1 MRKILFCI
9 LFVLLQ
15 IAGKSQCPL
24 PKAIDI
30 HRNVMTIA
38 HYSPSTCGLI
48 NSGNIIRNTGEIK
61 DLMEMINNGGN
72 IKNLVEVMDST
83 GAYDLGSGFVYEYEG
98 EKYVITCEHVIFK
111 SDSIVGYDAD
121 YKAYELE
128 LVGGDSFYDVAVL
141 KFKTKADAAFW
152 RGVRMDFTP
161 QKNTEVYA
169 AGYWKWNGEVSIGR
183 GNLLH
188 EDIDLTDR
196 KLPIV
201 KIGFIKSDAPT
212 DSGYSG
218 GVLYNVEG
226 QVIGMNNA
234 VHGDSTS
241 YALQSKI
248 IKRIVHNV
256 LNRKKRELQRAF
268 LGIQFSQNVSGG
280 AVLADKI
287 LDDTPAAKYRS
298 QLEGKSLISIDGKA
312 VREIYDVL
320 KIMENTLPGTA
331 VTIEITTE
339 TGIDEVVVETDLL
352 NKKHLENIALHAV
365 RKHKDDCEDLQINN
379 GIVTITTEKGNIEI
393 AKTAGLDNDRIY
405 CLNDLTQL
413 GRLVR
418 IFSLYGELRIG
429 IDEKFG
435 TGRWIRFSGNDD
447 KRILYY

>member
-1 MRKILFCI
+1 MRAVLFFILFI
-9 LFVLLQ
+9 FLQ
-15 IAGKSQCPL
+15 IAAKSQCPL
-24 PKAIDI
+24 PENIDI

-38 HYSPSTCGLI
+38 HYAPSTCGFI
-48 NSGNIIRNTGEIK
+48 NSASTIRDPLNINSSLPTVRH
-61 DLMEMINNGGN
+61 
-72 IKNLVEVMDST
+72 LVEVMDST
-83 GAYDLGSGFVYEYEG
+83 GAYDLGSGFIYEYEG

-121 YKAYELE
+121 YKAYQLE

-141 KFKTKADAAFW
+141 KFKNKADAARW
-152 RGVRMDFTP
+152 RGVRLDFTP

-183 GNLLH
+183 GNLLS

-201 KIGFIKSDAPT
+201 KIGFLKNDALT

-226 QVIGMNNA
+226 QVIAMNNS
-234 VHGDSTS
+234 VYNGEDTIS

-248 IKRIVHNV
+248 IKRVVHHV

-268 LGIQFSQNVSGG
+268 LGIQFSQNISGG

-298 QLEGKSLISIDGKA
+298 QLEGKSLISIDGRV

-320 KIMENTLPGTA
+320 KIMESTRPGAA
-331 VTIEITTE
+331 VTIEVATDA
-339 TGIDEVVVETDLL
+339 GIDEVLVETNLL
-352 NKKHLENIALHAV
+352 DKKYLEAIALHAA
-365 RKHKDDCEDLQINN
+365 RQYEDDECEDIQINK
-379 GIVTITTEKGNIEI
+379 GVVTIITEKEHAEI
-393 AKTAGLDNDRIY
+393 AKTAGLDDDRIY
-405 CLNDLTQL
+405 CLNDLAQL

-418 IFSLYGELRIG
+418 IFSLHGELRIG
-429 IDEKFG
+429 TDEKFDK
-435 TGRWIRFSGNDD
+435 GRWIWFSKDD
-447 KRILYY
+447 DERVLYY